1 MQLAINDIFSSRQT
15 DRLYCS
21 SCPVHVM
28 LDRSVVSVVT
38 SVKPF
43 DNCSGGQQSQSCGC
57 SSSVS
62 SFSVSLRR
70 PEQLQQLQQYLPAPL
85 LLPNSFNVG
94 LYSAI
99 TGRFAPSSVRPLD
112 VSLPGRIQRFLLIQ
126 LKPNYHS
133 LEVNYSCHSMHRSAK
148 LNVSKNR
155 VPSQNGNKLKR

>member
-1 MQLAINDIFSSRQT
+1 MLMRASSEQELHLITTVELTNAVPFTLSLWNDQPS
-15 DRLYCS
+15 
-21 SCPVHVM
+21 
-28 LDRSVVSVVT
+28 
-38 SVKPF
+38 

-99 TGRFAPSSVRPLD
+99 TGCFAPSSVRPLD
-112 VSLPGRIQRFLLIQ
+112 VSPQRRFAPWAYSTFPAYSVKTQLP
-126 LKPNYHS
+126 
-133 LEVNYSCHSMHRSAK
+133 
-148 LNVSKNR
+148 
-155 VPSQNGNKLKR
+155 